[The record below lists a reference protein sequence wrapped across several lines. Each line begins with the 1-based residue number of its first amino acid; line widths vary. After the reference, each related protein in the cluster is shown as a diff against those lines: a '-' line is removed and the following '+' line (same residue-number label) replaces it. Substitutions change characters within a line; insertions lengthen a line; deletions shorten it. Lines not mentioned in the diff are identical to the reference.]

1 MSTPTATM
9 PAPKGNSL
17 EIVYQ
22 TLGMQTEQAEA
33 LKQVIQEVI
42 NTKQEVIEAK
52 QEMIEIS
59 QKTNERFDYIE
70 NTITLRDSECT
81 ELQRSVMLKSS
92 ELVKEFLDGQSV
104 SQNYYS
110 SKKGQFIRLVYK
122 RIKSR
127 FNVHKYTL
135 VTHVEFGKAMEFVND
150 LKLNDFSEVETRET
164 IKQIEIKQL
173 EGKNDWIR

>member
-9 PAPKGNSL
+9 PAPKENGL
-17 EIVYQ
+17 EIVYR

-81 ELQRSVMLKSS
+81 ELQRAVMLKAS
-92 ELVKEFLDGQSV
+92 ELVKEFLYCQLV

-150 LKLNDFSEVETRET
+150 IKLNDFSEVETRET

-173 EGKNDWIR
+173 EGKND

>member
-22 TLGMQTEQAEA
+22 TLGIQTEQAEA

-42 NTKQEVIEAK
+42 NTK

-81 ELQRSVMLKSS
+81 ELQRAVMLKAA

-150 LKLNDFSEVETRET
+150 IKLNDFSEVETRET
-164 IKQIEIKQL
+164 IKQLEIKQL
-173 EGKNDWIR
+173 EEKND

>member
-81 ELQRSVMLKSS
+81 ELQRAVMLKAS

-150 LKLNDFSEVETRET
+150 IKLNDFSEVETRET
-164 IKQIEIKQL
+164 VKQIEIKQL
-173 EGKNDWIR
+173 ENL

>member
-17 EIVYQ
+17 EIVYT
-22 TLGMQTEQAEA
+22 TLERQDEQGKA
-33 LKQVIQEVI
+33 LKEVV
-42 NTKQEVIEAK
+42 KV
-52 QEMIEIS
+52 MIETKKEMVNLAT
-59 QKTNERFDYIE
+59 KTSERFTQIE

-81 ELQRSVMLKSS
+81 ELQRAVMLKAA
-92 ELVKEFLDGQSV
+92 ELTKEFLEGQSVSPV

-135 VTHVEFGKAMEFVND
+135 VTHVEFGKAMEFVNGI
-150 LKLNDFSEVETRET
+150 KLNDFSEVETRET

-173 EGKNDWIR
+173 EAK

>member
-81 ELQRSVMLKSS
+81 ELQRAVMLKAA
-92 ELVKEFLDGQSV
+92 ELTKEFLEGQSV

-135 VTHVEFGKAMEFVND
+135 VTHVEFGKAIEFVND
-150 LKLNDFSEVETRET
+150 IKLNDFSEVETRET

-173 EGKNDWIR
+173 EAK

>member
-9 PAPKGNSL
+9 PAPKQNGL
-17 EIVYQ
+17 EIVYK
-22 TLGMQTEQAEA
+22 TLSLQNDQSKA
-33 LKQVIQEVI
+33 LKEIVKAMID
-42 NTKQEVIEAK
+42 TSKQMETLAE
-52 QEMIEIS
+52 
-59 QKTNERFDYIE
+59 KTNDRFEYIE
-70 NTITLRDSECT
+70 KHMTLRDSECT
-81 ELQRSVMLKSS
+81 ELQRAVMLKAA

-150 LKLNDFSEVETRET
+150 IKLNSFSDYETRET
-164 IKQIEIKQL
+164 VKQIEIKL
-173 EGKNDWIR
+173 IENEK

>member
-81 ELQRSVMLKSS
+81 ELQRAVMFKAA

-150 LKLNDFSEVETRET
+150 IKLNDFSEVETRET
-164 IKQIEIKQL
+164 VKQIEIKQL
-173 EGKNDWIR
+173 EGEND

>member
-1 MSTPTATM
+1 MSTQTAIM
-9 PAPKGNSL
+9 PAPKQNGL
-17 EIVYQ
+17 EIVYK
-22 TLGMQTEQAEA
+22 TLGLQTEQAEA
-33 LKQVIQEVI
+33 LKKIVKEVI
-42 NTKQEVIEAK
+42 DIKEEQLVLY
-52 QEMIEIS
+52 

-81 ELQRSVMLKSS
+81 ELQRAVMLKAS

-104 SQNYYS
+104 SQNYHS

-150 LKLNDFSEVETRET
+150 IKLNDFSEVETRET
-164 IKQIEIKQL
+164 VKQIEIKRL
-173 EGKNDWIR
+173 EEKND

>member
-42 NTKQEVIEAK
+42 NTKQE
-52 QEMIEIS
+52 MIEIS

-81 ELQRSVMLKSS
+81 ELQRAVMLKAS

-135 VTHVEFGKAMEFVND
+135 VTHVEFGKAMEFVNGI
-150 LKLNDFSEVETRET
+150 KLNDFSEVETRET
-164 IKQIEIKQL
+164 IKQSEIKQL
-173 EGKNDWIR
+173 EAK

>member
-1 MSTPTATM
+1 MSTPTATI

-81 ELQRSVMLKSS
+81 ELQRAVMLKAS

-150 LKLNDFSEVETRET
+150 IKLNDFSEVETRET

-173 EGKNDWIR
+173 EEKND

>member
-9 PAPKGNSL
+9 PAPKENGL
-17 EIVYQ
+17 EIVYR

-33 LKQVIQEVI
+33 LKKVIQEVI

-59 QKTNERFDYIE
+59 QKTNERFNYIE

-81 ELQRSVMLKSS
+81 ELQRAVMLKAA

-135 VTHVEFGKAMEFVND
+135 VTHVEFGKAMEFVNGI
-150 LKLNDFSEVETRET
+150 KLNDFSEVETRET

-173 EGKNDWIR
+173 EEKND

>member
-81 ELQRSVMLKSS
+81 ELQRAVMLKAA
-92 ELVKEFLDGQSV
+92 ELTKEFLEGQSV

-135 VTHVEFGKAMEFVND
+135 VTHIEFGKAIEFVND
-150 LKLNDFSEVETRET
+150 IKLNDFSEVETRET

-173 EGKNDWIR
+173 EAK

>member
-81 ELQRSVMLKSS
+81 ELQRAVMLKAA

-150 LKLNDFSEVETRET
+150 IKLNDFSEVETRET
-164 IKQIEIKQL
+164 IKQLEIKQL
-173 EGKNDWIR
+173 EEKND

>member
-81 ELQRSVMLKSS
+81 ELQRAVMLKAA
-92 ELVKEFLDGQSV
+92 ELTKEFLEGQSV

-150 LKLNDFSEVETRET
+150 IKLNDFSEVETRET

-173 EGKNDWIR
+173 EAK

>member
-1 MSTPTATM
+1 MSTPTATI
-9 PAPKGNSL
+9 PAPKQNGL
-17 EIVYQ
+17 EIVYK
-22 TLGMQTEQAEA
+22 TLGLQTQQAEA
-33 LKQVIQEVI
+33 LKKIVKEVI
-42 NTKQEVIEAK
+42 DIKEEQLVLY
-52 QEMIEIS
+52 

-81 ELQRSVMLKSS
+81 ELQRAVMLKAA
-92 ELVKEFLDGQSV
+92 ELTKVFLESQSVSPV

-150 LKLNDFSEVETRET
+150 IKLNDFSEVETRET

-173 EGKNDWIR
+173 EEKND

>member
-1 MSTPTATM
+1 MSTQTAIM
-9 PAPKGNSL
+9 PAPKQNGL
-17 EIVYQ
+17 EIVYK
-22 TLGMQTEQAEA
+22 TLGLQTEQAEA
-33 LKQVIQEVI
+33 LKKIVKEVI
-42 NTKQEVIEAK
+42 DIKEEQLVLY
-52 QEMIEIS
+52 

-81 ELQRSVMLKSS
+81 ELQRAVMLKAS

-150 LKLNDFSEVETRET
+150 IKLNDFSEAETRET
-164 IKQIEIKQL
+164 VKQIEIKQL
-173 EGKNDWIR
+173 EEKND

>member
-81 ELQRSVMLKSS
+81 ELQRAVMLKAA

-150 LKLNDFSEVETRET
+150 IKLNDFSEVETRET

-173 EGKNDWIR
+173 EEKND

>member
-81 ELQRSVMLKSS
+81 ELQRAVMLKAS

-150 LKLNDFSEVETRET
+150 IKLNDFSEVETRET
-164 IKQIEIKQL
+164 VKQIEIKQL
-173 EGKNDWIR
+173 EEKND

>member
-59 QKTNERFDYIE
+59 QKTNERFNYIE

-81 ELQRSVMLKSS
+81 ELQRQVMLKAS
-92 ELVKEFLDGQSV
+92 ELVKEFLYGQSV

-150 LKLNDFSEVETRET
+150 IKLNDFSEVETRET

-173 EGKNDWIR
+173 EEKND

>member
-81 ELQRSVMLKSS
+81 ELQRAVMLKAA

-135 VTHVEFGKAMEFVND
+135 VTHVEFGKAMEFVNGI
-150 LKLNDFSEVETRET
+150 KLNDFSEVETRET

-173 EGKNDWIR
+173 EQG

>member
-42 NTKQEVIEAK
+42 NTKQE
-52 QEMIEIS
+52 MIEIS

-81 ELQRSVMLKSS
+81 ELQRAVMLKAA

-150 LKLNDFSEVETRET
+150 IKLNDFSEVETRET
-164 IKQIEIKQL
+164 VKQIEIKQL
-173 EGKNDWIR
+173 EEKND

>member
-9 PAPKGNSL
+9 PAAKGNSL

-81 ELQRSVMLKSS
+81 ELQRAVMLKAA

-135 VTHVEFGKAMEFVND
+135 VTHVEFGKAMEFVNAI
-150 LKLNDFSEVETRET
+150 KLNDFSEVETRET
-164 IKQIEIKQL
+164 VKQIEIKQL
-173 EGKNDWIR
+173 ENL

>member
-9 PAPKGNSL
+9 PAPKENGL
-17 EIVYQ
+17 EIVYR

-81 ELQRSVMLKSS
+81 ELQRAVMLKAS
-92 ELVKEFLDGQSV
+92 ELVKEFLYGQSV

-150 LKLNDFSEVETRET
+150 IKLNDFSEVETRET
-164 IKQIEIKQL
+164 VKQIEIKQL
-173 EGKNDWIR
+173 EQD

>member
-81 ELQRSVMLKSS
+81 ELQRAVMLKAS

-150 LKLNDFSEVETRET
+150 IKLNDFSEVETRET
-164 IKQIEIKQL
+164 VKQIEIKQL
-173 EGKNDWIR
+173 EGKND

>member
-42 NTKQEVIEAK
+42 NTKQE
-52 QEMIEIS
+52 MIEIS

-81 ELQRSVMLKSS
+81 ELQRAVMLKAS

-150 LKLNDFSEVETRET
+150 IKLNDFSEVETRET
-164 IKQIEIKQL
+164 VKQIEIKL
-173 EGKNDWIR
+173 IENEK

>member
-59 QKTNERFDYIE
+59 QKTNERFNYIE

-81 ELQRSVMLKSS
+81 ELQRAVMLKAS
-92 ELVKEFLDGQSV
+92 ELVKEFLYGQSV

-150 LKLNDFSEVETRET
+150 IKLNDFSEVETRET
-164 IKQIEIKQL
+164 VKQIEIKQL
-173 EGKNDWIR
+173 ENL

>member
-9 PAPKGNSL
+9 PVPKGNSL

-81 ELQRSVMLKSS
+81 ELQRAVMLKAS

-150 LKLNDFSEVETRET
+150 IKLNDFSEVETRET
-164 IKQIEIKQL
+164 VKQIEIKQL
-173 EGKNDWIR
+173 EGKND

>member
-9 PAPKGNSL
+9 PAPKQNGL
-17 EIVYQ
+17 EIVYK
-22 TLGMQTEQAEA
+22 TLSLQNDQSKA
-33 LKQVIQEVI
+33 LKEIVKAMID
-42 NTKQEVIEAK
+42 TSKQMETLAE
-52 QEMIEIS
+52 
-59 QKTNERFDYIE
+59 KTNDRFEYIE
-70 NTITLRDSECT
+70 KHMTLRDSECT
-81 ELQRSVMLKSS
+81 ELQRAVMLKAA

-135 VTHVEFGKAMEFVND
+135 VTHVEFGKAMEFVSD
-150 LKLNDFSEVETRET
+150 IKLNSFSDYETRET
-164 IKQIEIKQL
+164 VKQIEIKL
-173 EGKNDWIR
+173 IENEK

>member
-81 ELQRSVMLKSS
+81 ELQRAVMLKAS
-92 ELVKEFLDGQSV
+92 ELVKEFLYGQSV

-150 LKLNDFSEVETRET
+150 IKLNDFSEVETRET
-164 IKQIEIKQL
+164 VKQIEIKQL
-173 EGKNDWIR
+173 EGKND

>member
-9 PAPKGNSL
+9 PAPKQNGL

-22 TLGMQTEQAEA
+22 TLGLQTEQAEA
-33 LKQVIQEVI
+33 LKKLVKEVI
-42 NTKQEVIEAK
+42 DIKEEQLVLY
-52 QEMIEIS
+52 QR
-59 QKTNERFDYIE
+59 TNERFDYIE

-81 ELQRSVMLKSS
+81 ELQRAVMLKAA
-92 ELVKEFLDGQSV
+92 ELTKVFLESQSVSPV

-150 LKLNDFSEVETRET
+150 IKLNDFSEVETRET
-164 IKQIEIKQL
+164 VKQIEIKQL
-173 EGKNDWIR
+173 EQD

>member
-81 ELQRSVMLKSS
+81 ELQRAVMLKAA

-150 LKLNDFSEVETRET
+150 IKLNDFSEVETRET
-164 IKQIEIKQL
+164 VKQIEIKQL
-173 EGKNDWIR
+173 ENL

>member
-9 PAPKGNSL
+9 PAPKGNGL
-17 EIVYQ
+17 EIVYT
-22 TLGMQTEQAEA
+22 TLERQDEQGKA

-42 NTKQEVIEAK
+42 KTK

-81 ELQRSVMLKSS
+81 ELQRSVMLKAS

-150 LKLNDFSEVETRET
+150 IKLNDFSEVETRET

-173 EGKNDWIR
+173 ENL

>member
-59 QKTNERFDYIE
+59 QKLTNVLI
-70 NTITLRDSECT
+70 I
-81 ELQRSVMLKSS
+81 LKILSLC
-92 ELVKEFLDGQSV
+92 E
-104 SQNYYS
+104 
-110 SKKGQFIRLVYK
+110 IA
-122 RIKSR
+122 
-127 FNVHKYTL
+127 NV
-135 VTHVEFGKAMEFVND
+135 
-150 LKLNDFSEVETRET
+150 LNCNG
-164 IKQIEIKQL
+164 L
-173 EGKNDWIR
+173 

>member
-42 NTKQEVIEAK
+42 NTKQE
-52 QEMIEIS
+52 MIEIS
-59 QKTNERFDYIE
+59 KKTNERFDYIE

-81 ELQRSVMLKSS
+81 ELQRAVMLKAS
-92 ELVKEFLDGQSV
+92 ELVKEFLDSQSV

-164 IKQIEIKQL
+164 IKQIEIKL
-173 EGKNDWIR
+173 IENDLNSGLAIG

>member
-81 ELQRSVMLKSS
+81 ELQRAVMLKAA

-135 VTHVEFGKAMEFVND
+135 VTHVEFGKAMEFVNAI
-150 LKLNDFSEVETRET
+150 KLNDFSEVETRET

-173 EGKNDWIR
+173 EEKND

>member
-9 PAPKGNSL
+9 PAPKQNGL

-81 ELQRSVMLKSS
+81 ELQRAVMLKAA

-135 VTHVEFGKAMEFVND
+135 VTHAEFGKAMEFVND
-150 LKLNDFSEVETRET
+150 IKLNDFSEVETRET
-164 IKQIEIKQL
+164 VKQIEIKQL
-173 EGKNDWIR
+173 ENL